1 MKAARIYNYG
11 SHEVLTIDE
20 VTIPDIATDE
30 VLVKV
35 VASSINP
42 LDWLLRSGELEELI
56 PISFPH
62 TLGWDFA
69 GVVERVGSK
78 VTEYSVGD
86 AVYSRPEVSRNGSH
100 AEYIAVPAKDIALK
114 PCTISFAAAA
124 SLPIA
129 SITAWQALFDKGE
142 LKCGQRVLIHGG
154 AGSLGAI
161 AVQLAKSQGAYVI
174 TTAAAIDHD
183 FVKSLGADEVI
194 DFRNV
199 NFKDVVT
206 DIDVILDT
214 IGRQVQV
221 DSYSVLKENGIL
233 VAVNTYPD
241 MELAKSHKVQARFL
255 SIKPDG
261 EHLKKI
267 AKLVDEGQ
275 LRPIVGHEYSFQDIA
290 QAYSLSEKGLA
301 RGKIV
306 LHVST
311 P

>member
-1 MKAARIYNYG
+1 MKAARIHDYG
-11 SHEVLTIDE
+11 SPEVLAIEE
-20 VTIPDIATDE
+20 VAMPSITADE

-35 VASSINP
+35 IATSINP
-42 LDWLLRSGELEELI
+42 LDWLLRSGELKELI

-69 GVVERVGSK
+69 GIVEQVG
-78 VTEYSVGD
+78 VDAAEYSVGD

-114 PCTISFAAAA
+114 PRTASFAAAA

-142 LKCGQRVLIHGG
+142 LKSGQRVLIHGG
-154 AGSLGAI
+154 AGSLGTI

-174 TTAAAIDHD
+174 TTAAAIDHG

-194 DFRNV
+194 DFRSI
-199 NFKDVVT
+199 NFKDVVNNV
-206 DIDVILDT
+206 DVVLDT
-214 IGRQVQV
+214 IGRQVQI

-241 MELAKSHKVQARFL
+241 FELARSYGVQARFL

-267 AKLVDEGQ
+267 AKLVDNGQ
-275 LRPIVGHEYSFQDIA
+275 LRPIVGHEYAFQNIK
-290 QAYSLSEKGLA
+290 QAYKLSENGLA

-306 LHVST
+306 LHVSV